1 MRSALMRRFDRS
13 SGAAQRGWLTWLLG
27 GLGLGT
33 TIAYYLDPRLGRQ
46 RRARMRDRA
55 AHDTRASVRGATG
68 VERNLANRVRGS
80 LARLKSALRTDPGS
94 NEVVA
99 ARVRASLGRACSH
112 VSSLEVTVEQGHLT
126 LRGPVL
132 EREHEQVIRRARRV
146 RGVHA
151 LHDYLERHLHPATI
165 PGLQGHRPRMVPPA
179 EHARCCSD
187 IMKRQAL
194 TVAEGD
200 SIQQAAEKMAL
211 GNVGFL
217 PVCSEGGR
225 VLGVLTDRD
234 IAVRIV
240 ATGLAADTSRVGEAM
255 TRALVTCRAED
266 DLATAEQL
274 MAQHQVSR
282 LLITDENGTLKG
294 IVSLS
299 DLAER
304 EPARRVG
311 ATLRAVAAREAPR
324 P

>member
-1 MRSALMRRFDRS
+1 MRSGLKRRFGRS
-13 SGAAQRGWLTWLLG
+13 SERAPAGRLASLVG
-27 GLGLGT
+27 GLGFGALC
-33 TIAYYLDPRLGRQ
+33 AYYLDPRLGRQ
-46 RRARMRDRA
+46 RRARLRDRA
-55 AHDTRASVRGATG
+55 AHDTRARVRGAAG
-68 VERNLANRVRGS
+68 VERNLANRVRGT
-80 LARLKSALRTDPGS
+80 LARLRSSLRRAPVSD
-94 NEVVA
+94 EVVS
-99 ARVRASLGRACSH
+99 ARVRAALGRACSH
-112 VSSLEVTVEQGHLT
+112 VSALDVAVEGGHLT

-132 EREHEQVIRRARRV
+132 EREHAAVIRQARRV
-146 RGVHA
+146 RGVQE
-151 LHDYLERHLHPATI
+151 LHDCLERHLHPSTI
-165 PGLQGHRPRMVPPA
+165 PGLQSHRPRMIPPA
-179 EHARCCSD
+179 EHARCCAD

-200 SIQQAAEKMAL
+200 TAQLAAEKMAL

-217 PVCSEGGR
+217 PVCGSGGR

-240 ATGLAADTSRVGEAM
+240 ATGLPADTCRVGEAM
-255 TRALVTCRAED
+255 TRTLVTCRPED
-266 DLATAEQL
+266 DLAVAEQL

-282 LLITDENGTLKG
+282 LLVTDEDGTLRG

-304 EPARRVG
+304 EPARRAG